1 MRFLR
6 QSLKLQIL
14 RLFQARSS
22 LTFRQLFTL
31 KRLSDMIITYSQ
43 MHHTGKFSKHSPII
57 WPVWLNDW
65 MFAYKLSGCGFE
77 SYCSLFFICDIFI
90 IWIWGTQVHIPIQ
103 IWFLKVSSRPEIP
116 DVLAKLRGSDF
127 NFWNRWWNSLK
138 LTFTNIRGLRSN
150 FVDCESFLE
159 SNSPDILVPCE
170 TNLDDSIDSRNFSV
184 RGYLPLVGKD
194 SDTHMHGL
202 AVYGK
207 EGLPFARDLSL
218 HKTLHIFTYVSD
230 WLYFT

>member
-31 KRLSDMIITYSQ
+31 KRLSDMIITYCQ
-43 MHHTGKFSKHSPII
+43 MHHSGKFSKHSPII

-77 SYCSLFFICDIFI
+77 FYCSLFFICDIFI

-116 DVLAKLRGSDF
+116 DVFLKSMVKLSKAYLYEYSRPLFKFFWLRIFPWIKLSWHSCSMWDKPGWTQLNLAI
-127 NFWNRWWNSLK
+127 SLWEV
-138 LTFTNIRGLRSN
+138 I
-150 FVDCESFLE
+150 FL
-159 SNSPDILVPCE
+159 
-170 TNLDDSIDSRNFSV
+170 
-184 RGYLPLVGKD
+184 
-194 SDTHMHGL
+194 
-202 AVYGK
+202 
-207 EGLPFARDLSL
+207 
-218 HKTLHIFTYVSD
+218 
-230 WLYFT
+230 